1 MAAAGELRP
10 FEVILF
16 DGGSTLFYF
25 AGNPVEV
32 LRQGVKEL
40 SAILAD
46 AVLAAAVLAGAAS
59 QLDKEAFAQ
68 QTAQQSLSSLLS
80 SLLGA
85 SATSCCATTASARW
99 SSSSTRPSTC
109 SRGF

>member
-32 LRQGVKEL
+32 LRQGVKDCSWL
-40 SAILAD
+40 SR
-46 AVLAAAVLAGAAS
+46 VGWRSLAA
-59 QLDKEAFAQ
+59 
-68 QTAQQSLSSLLS
+68 
-80 SLLGA
+80 
-85 SATSCCATTASARW
+85 R
-99 SSSSTRPSTC
+99 
-109 SRGF
+109 